1 MNEAIFSSC
10 FNNKQ
15 ISVKNIC
22 MFLDYLIH
30 TATYD
35 GDVSFPMADTTEI
48 VRSMTSS
55 GEEALSFH
63 RIVNFF
69 STAAERHKK
78 Q

>member
-1 MNEAIFSSC
+1 
-10 FNNKQ
+10 
-15 ISVKNIC
+15 

-55 GEEALSFH
+55 GEESA
-63 RIVNFF
+63 IVPPDSEFF